1 MYFYLTEGCN
11 LKCRHCWI
19 QPKFQGGGRSYPAL
33 DFDLFQSIIQQAKP
47 LGLSGVKL
55 TGGEPLI
62 HPEIERL
69 LDHILDEELRLTV
82 ETNGVAITPGL
93 ARKMKACKNTFVSV
107 SMDGVSPE
115 THEWVRGVPGC
126 HNQAV
131 EGIQCLTEVGFN
143 PQLIMTIMQRNRVEI
158 EPLVMWAKSLGAG
171 SVKFNIVQPTARGE
185 RMHDSGE
192 TLPIQELIEIGR
204 WIETELAQKAGIQLH
219 YGHPAAFRP
228 LSRFLGQE
236 NGDCGVCGI
245 FGILGVLA
253 DGSYAL
259 CGIGETVPELIFG
272 HAARDRLKD
281 VWEATPMLREI
292 REGLPE
298 RLEGV
303 CGKCIMKGQCLGSCI
318 AQNYYRSRDLWAP
331 FWFCEMAREEG
342 VFPES
347 RLAPA

>member
-1 MYFYLTEGCN
+1 
-11 LKCRHCWI
+11 
-19 QPKFQGGGRSYPAL
+19 
-33 DFDLFQSIIQQAKP
+33 
-47 LGLSGVKL
+47 
-55 TGGEPLI
+55 
-62 HPEIERL
+62 
-69 LDHILDEELRLTV
+69 
-82 ETNGVAITPGL
+82 
-93 ARKMKACKNTFVSV
+93 
-107 SMDGVSPE
+107 
-115 THEWVRGVPGC
+115 
-126 HNQAV
+126 
-131 EGIQCLTEVGFN
+131 
-143 PQLIMTIMQRNRVEI
+143 
-158 EPLVMWAKSLGAG
+158 
-171 SVKFNIVQPTARGE
+171 
-185 RMHDSGE
+185 MHDSGE

-236 NGDCGVCGI
+236 NGGCGVCGI